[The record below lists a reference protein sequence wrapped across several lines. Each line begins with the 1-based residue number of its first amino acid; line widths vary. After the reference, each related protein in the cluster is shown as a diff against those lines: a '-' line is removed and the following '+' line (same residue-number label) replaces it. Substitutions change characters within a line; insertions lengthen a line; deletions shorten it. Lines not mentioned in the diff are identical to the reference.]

1 MKKVELRVMEQIKYE
16 TIKNLVDN
24 NGNKQRAAIKLRI
37 SLRQV
42 NRLIQIYKTKGK
54 AGFVHGNR
62 GRLPKKTISQ
72 EIKEKIIKLYKEKY
86 YDANFKHFQELLK
99 EYENIE
105 ISYTALYTLFRQNNI
120 LSPKVQKD
128 TVKIE
133 KKKIKL
139 AKKNKEKLS
148 EGQKDLI
155 VKNNILDKYDAHSRI
170 PRLKYF
176 GECLEMD
183 ACEDYWLGVDFGKIT
198 LHGAIDNAT
207 GTVCGLYFDKQET
220 LNGYYHLFERI
231 WRKYGVPAK
240 FLTDNRTVFIY
251 NGLKQKSMEKDT
263 LTQFGYACHQLG
275 VDLETTSIPEKKS
288 HIERLWGTLLSRLT
302 IELRLAGI
310 NNIEDA
316 NNFLNTYTTKY
327 NKQFALPINYTTSVF
342 EMVDKD
348 LINSTL
354 SIISKRIFDKG
365 CSIKYKN
372 KIYLAYKGKQQ
383 MNFYRGTKC
392 LVIKTF
398 DERLLCNVDDELYQ
412 LVELEDTQQYSKNFD
427 FKQEEKKK
435 KYTGHIPPIT
445 HPWKQASYLAYLQ
458 SNKRTEDTLMF
469 NFFWDISQSY

>member
-1 MKKVELRVMEQIKYE
+1 MKKVELRTMEQIKYE
-16 TIKNLVDN
+16 IIKNLVDN
-24 NGNKQRAAIKLRI
+24 DGNKHRAAIKLGI
-37 SLRQV
+37 TIRQV
-42 NRLIQIYKTKGK
+42 NRLIQIYKSYGK

-62 GRLPKKTISQ
+62 GRLPKKEISQ
-72 EIKEKIIKLYKEKY
+72 DIKNKILELYKSKY
-86 YDANFKHFQELLK
+86 FDANFKHFQELLE
-99 EYENIE
+99 EYEHISV
-105 ISYTALYTLFRQNNI
+105 SYTVIYTLLRKANI

-128 TVKIE
+128 TIKQE
-133 KKKIKL
+133 KKKIRL
-139 AKKNKEKLS
+139 TKKNKEKLS

-183 ACEDYWLGVDFGKIT
+183 ACEDYWLGIDFGKIT

-207 GTVCGLYFDKQET
+207 GTVCGLYFDKHET

-275 VDLETTSIPEKKS
+275 VELVTTSIPEKKS
-288 HIERLWGTLLSRLT
+288 RIERLWETLLSRLT
-302 IELRLAGI
+302 VELRLAGI

-316 NNFLNTYTTKY
+316 NEFLNTYTTKY
-327 NKQFALPINYTTSVF
+327 NKRFALPVNYITSVF
-342 EMVDKD
+342 EMVDRN
-348 LINSTL
+348 LINTTL
-354 SIISKRIFDKG
+354 SIISKRVFDKG

-372 KIYLAYKGKQQ
+372 KTYLAYKGKQQ
-383 MNFYRGTKC
+383 INFCRNTRC

-398 DERLLCNVDDELYQ
+398 DGRLLCNVDDELYQ
-412 LVELEDTQQYSKNFD
+412 LVELEDKQKYSKNFD
-427 FKQEEKKK
+427 FEQQEKKK
-435 KYTGHIPPIT
+435 KYTGHIPPMT
-445 HPWKQASYLAYLQ
+445 HPWKMASYQAYLL
-458 SNKRTEDTLMF
+458 SNKRTEDYAY
-469 NFFWDISQSY
+469 N

>member
-16 TIKNLVDN
+16 IIKNLTDN
-24 NGNKQRAAIKLRI
+24 NGNKKRAAIKLGI
-37 SLRQV
+37 TVRQV
-42 NRLIQIYKTKGK
+42 NRLIQTYKTQGK
-54 AGFVHGNR
+54 VGFVHGNR
-62 GRLPKKTISQ
+62 GRLPKNTISQ
-72 EIKEKIIKLYKEKY
+72 EIKDQIIELYKTKY
-86 YDANFKHFQELLK
+86 YDANIKHFQELLE
-99 EYENIE
+99 EYENMTF
-105 ISYTALYTLFRQNNI
+105 SYTTLYTTLRKANI

-128 TVKIE
+128 TIKLE
-133 KKKIKL
+133 KDKIKL

-183 ACEDYWLGVDFGKIT
+183 ACEDYWLGLEFGKIT

-231 WRKYGVPAK
+231 WLKYGVPAK

-275 VDLETTSIPEKKS
+275 IDLETTSIPEKKS
-288 HIERLWGTLLSRLT
+288 HIERLWNTLLSRLT
-302 IELRLAGI
+302 VELRLAGI

-316 NNFLNTYTTKY
+316 NEFLNTYITKY
-327 NKQFALPINYTTSVF
+327 NNRFALPINYSTSVF
-342 EMVDKD
+342 EMVDKS
-348 LINSTL
+348 LINNTL
-354 SIISKRIFDKG
+354 SIISKRVFDRG

-372 KIYLAYKGKQQ
+372 KTYLAYKGNRQ
-383 MNFYRGTKC
+383 MNFCRNTKC

-398 DERLLCNVDDELYQ
+398 DDKLFCNVDNELYR
-412 LVELEDTQQYSKNFD
+412 LVELEETQQYSKTFD
-427 FKQEEKKK
+427 LEQVEKKK
-435 KYTGHIPPIT
+435 KYTGHIPPIS
-445 HPWKQASYLAYLQ
+445 HPWKQEAYLAYLY
-458 SNKRTEDTLMF
+458 SNKRTEE
-469 NFFWDISQSY
+469 YAYV

>member
-16 TIKNLVDN
+16 IIKNLVDN
-24 NGNKQRAAIKLRI
+24 NGNKQRAAIKLGI
-37 SLRQV
+37 TIRQV
-42 NRLIQIYKTKGK
+42 NRLIQTYKAKGK
-54 AGFVHGNR
+54 AGFIHGNR
-62 GRLPKKTISQ
+62 NRLPKKTISQ
-72 EIKEKIIKLYKEKY
+72 EIKDKIIELYKTKY
-86 YDANFKHFQELLK
+86 FDANFKHFQELLK
-99 EYENIE
+99 EYENID
-105 ISYTALYTLFRQNNI
+105 ISYTALYTIFRKANI

-183 ACEDYWLGVDFGKIT
+183 ACEDYWLGIEFGKIT

-231 WRKYGVPAK
+231 WLKYGVPAK

-288 HIERLWGTLLSRLT
+288 RIERLWETLLSRLT

-316 NNFLNTYTTKY
+316 NKFLTTYTTKY
-327 NKQFALPINYTTSVF
+327 NNRFALPINYTTSVF
-342 EMVDKD
+342 EMVDIS
-348 LINSTL
+348 LINNTL
-354 SIISKRIFDKG
+354 SIISNRVFDKG

-372 KIYLAYKGKQQ
+372 KTYLAYKGNKQI
-383 MNFYRGTKC
+383 NFCRNTKC

-398 DERLLCNVDDELYQ
+398 DNRLLCNVDDELYQ
-412 LVELEDTQQYSKNFD
+412 LVELEETQQYSKNFD
-427 FKQEEKKK
+427 LEQREKKK
-435 KYTGHIPPIT
+435 KYTGHIPPIS
-445 HPWKQASYLAYLQ
+445 HPWKQEAYLAYLR
-458 SNKRTEDTLMF
+458 SNKRTEE
-469 NFFWDISQSY
+469 YAYV

>member
-16 TIKNLVDN
+16 IIKNLTDN
-24 NGNKQRAAIKLRI
+24 NGNKKRAAIKLGI
-37 SLRQV
+37 TVRQV
-42 NRLIQIYKTKGK
+42 NRLIQTYKTQGK
-54 AGFVHGNR
+54 VGFVHGNR
-62 GRLPKKTISQ
+62 GRLPKNTISQ
-72 EIKEKIIKLYKEKY
+72 EIKDQIIELYKTKY
-86 YDANFKHFQELLK
+86 YDANIKHFQELLE
-99 EYENIE
+99 EYENMTF
-105 ISYTALYTLFRQNNI
+105 SYTTLYTTLRKANI
-120 LSPKVQKD
+120 LSPKVKKD
-128 TVKIE
+128 TIKLE
-133 KKKIKL
+133 KDKIKL

-183 ACEDYWLGVDFGKIT
+183 ACEDYWLGLEFGKIT

-231 WRKYGVPAK
+231 WLKYGVPAK

-275 VDLETTSIPEKKS
+275 IDLETTSIPEKKS
-288 HIERLWGTLLSRLT
+288 HIERLWNTLLSRLT

-316 NNFLNTYTTKY
+316 NEFLNTYITKY
-327 NKQFALPINYTTSVF
+327 NNRFALPINYSTSVF
-342 EMVDKD
+342 EMVDKS
-348 LINSTL
+348 LINNTL
-354 SIISKRIFDKG
+354 SIISKRVFDRG

-372 KIYLAYKGKQQ
+372 KTYLAYKENRQ
-383 MNFYRGTKC
+383 MNFCRNTKC

-398 DERLLCNVDDELYQ
+398 DDKLFCNVDNELYR
-412 LVELEDTQQYSKNFD
+412 LVELEETQQYSKTFD
-427 FKQEEKKK
+427 LEQVEKKK
-435 KYTGHIPPIT
+435 KYTGHIPPIS
-445 HPWKQASYLAYLQ
+445 HPWKQEAYLAYLY
-458 SNKRTEDTLMF
+458 SNKRTEE
-469 NFFWDISQSY
+469 YAYV

>member
-1 MKKVELRVMEQIKYE
+1 MKKVELRTMEQTKYE
-16 TIKNLVDN
+16 IIKNLVDN
-24 NGNKQRAAIKLRI
+24 NGNKHRAAIKLGI
-37 SLRQV
+37 TIRQV
-42 NRLIQIYKTKGK
+42 NRLIQIYKTYGK
-54 AGFVHGNR
+54 VGFIHGNR
-62 GRLPKKTISQ
+62 GRLPKKAISQ
-72 EIKEKIIKLYKEKY
+72 NIKNKILELYKSKY
-86 YDANFKHFQELLK
+86 FDANFKHFQELLE
-99 EYENIE
+99 EYEHIS
-105 ISYTALYTLFRQNNI
+105 ISYTALYTLFRKGHI
-120 LSPKVQKD
+120 LSPKVRKD
-128 TVKIE
+128 TIKQE
-133 KKKIKL
+133 KKIIKL

-155 VKNNILDKYDAHSRI
+155 VNNNILDKYDAHSRT

-183 ACEDYWLGVDFGKIT
+183 ACEDYWLGIGFGKIT

-207 GTVCGLYFDKQET
+207 GTICGLYFDKHET

-275 VDLETTSIPEKKS
+275 VELVTTSIPEKKS
-288 HIERLWGTLLSRLT
+288 RIERLWESLLSRLT
-302 IELRLAGI
+302 VELRLAGI

-316 NNFLNTYTTKY
+316 NEFLNTYTTKY
-327 NKQFALPINYTTSVF
+327 NKRFALPVNYTTSVF
-342 EMVDKD
+342 EMVDKN
-348 LINSTL
+348 LINTTL

-372 KIYLAYKGKQQ
+372 KIFLAYKGKQQ
-383 MNFYRGTKC
+383 INFCRNTKC

-398 DERLLCNVDDELYQ
+398 DDRLLCNVDDELYQ
-412 LVELEDTQQYSKNFD
+412 LVELEDNQEYSKNFD
-427 FKQEEKKK
+427 FEQYEKKK

-445 HPWKQASYLAYLQ
+445 HPWKMASYQAYLL
-458 SNKRTEDTLMF
+458 SNKRTEDYAY
-469 NFFWDISQSY
+469 N

>member
-16 TIKNLVDN
+16 IIKNLVDN
-24 NGNKQRAAIKLRI
+24 NGNKQRAAIKLGI
-37 SLRQV
+37 TIRQV
-42 NRLIQIYKTKGK
+42 NRLIQTYKAKGK
-54 AGFVHGNR
+54 AGFIHGNR
-62 GRLPKKTISQ
+62 NRLPKRTISQ
-72 EIKEKIIKLYKEKY
+72 DIKDKIIELYKTKY
-86 YDANFKHFQELLK
+86 FDANFKHFQELLK
-99 EYENIE
+99 EYENID
-105 ISYTALYTLFRQNNI
+105 ISYTALYTIFRKANI

-183 ACEDYWLGVDFGKIT
+183 ACEDYWLGMEFGKIT

-231 WRKYGVPAK
+231 WLKYGVPAK

-288 HIERLWGTLLSRLT
+288 RIERLWETLLSRLT

-316 NNFLNTYTTKY
+316 NKFLKTYINKY
-327 NKQFALPINYTTSVF
+327 NNKFALPINYITSVF
-342 EMVDKD
+342 EMVDIT
-348 LINSTL
+348 LINNTL
-354 SIISKRIFDKG
+354 SIISNRVFDKG

-372 KIYLAYKGKQQ
+372 KTYLAYKGNKQI
-383 MNFYRGTKC
+383 NFCRNTKC

-398 DERLLCNVDDELYQ
+398 DNRLLCNVDDELYQ
-412 LVELEDTQQYSKNFD
+412 LVELDETQQYSKNFD
-427 FKQEEKKK
+427 LEQREKKK
-435 KYTGHIPPIT
+435 KYTGHIPPIS
-445 HPWKQASYLAYLQ
+445 HPWKQEAYLAYLR
-458 SNKRTEDTLMF
+458 SNKRTEE
-469 NFFWDISQSY
+469 YAYV

>member
-16 TIKNLVDN
+16 IIKNLVDN
-24 NGNKQRAAIKLRI
+24 NGNKQRAAIKLGI
-37 SLRQV
+37 TIRQV
-42 NRLIQIYKTKGK
+42 NRLIQTYKAKGK
-54 AGFVHGNR
+54 AGFIHGNR
-62 GRLPKKTISQ
+62 NRLPKKTISQ
-72 EIKEKIIKLYKEKY
+72 EIKDKIIELYKTKY
-86 YDANFKHFQELLK
+86 FDANFKHFQELLK
-99 EYENIE
+99 EYENID
-105 ISYTALYTLFRQNNI
+105 ISYTALYTIFRKANI

-183 ACEDYWLGVDFGKIT
+183 ACEDYWLGMEFGKIT

-231 WRKYGVPAK
+231 WLKYGVPAK

-288 HIERLWGTLLSRLT
+288 RIERLWETLLSRLT

-316 NNFLNTYTTKY
+316 NKFLKTYINKY
-327 NKQFALPINYTTSVF
+327 NNKFALPINYTTSVF
-342 EMVDKD
+342 EMVDIS
-348 LINSTL
+348 LINNTL
-354 SIISKRIFDKG
+354 SIISNRVFDKG

-372 KIYLAYKGKQQ
+372 KTYLAYKGNRQI
-383 MNFYRGTKC
+383 NFTRNTKC

-398 DERLLCNVDDELYQ
+398 DNRLLCNVDDELYQ
-412 LVELEDTQQYSKNFD
+412 LVELEETQQDSKNFD
-427 FKQEEKKK
+427 
-435 KYTGHIPPIT
+435 
-445 HPWKQASYLAYLQ
+445 L
-458 SNKRTEDTLMF
+458 
-469 NFFWDISQSY
+469 

>member
-16 TIKNLVDN
+16 IIKNLVDN

-288 HIERLWGTLLSRLT
+288 RIERLWGTLLSRLT

-372 KIYLAYKGKQQ
+372 KTYLAYKGKQQ

-458 SNKRTEDTLMF
+458 SNKRAEE
-469 NFFWDISQSY
+469 YAYV

>member
-1 MKKVELRVMEQIKYE
+1 MKKVELRTMEQEKYK

-24 NGNKQRAAIKLRI
+24 NGNKKRASIKLDI
-37 SLRQV
+37 TVRQV
-42 NRLIQIYKTKGK
+42 NRLIQLYKTQGK
-54 AGFVHGNR
+54 AGFIHGNR
-62 GRLPKKTISQ
+62 GRLPVKAISQ
-72 EIKEKIIKLYKEKY
+72 EMKENIINLYKTKY
-86 YDANFKHFQELLK
+86 FDANINHFKEMLE
-99 EYENIE
+99 EYENIKL
-105 ISYTALYTLFRQNNI
+105 SYSALYTLLRKANI

-128 TVKIE
+128 TIKFE
-133 KKKIKL
+133 KKKIKD
-139 AKKNKEKLS
+139 AKKNKAKLS
-148 EGQKDLI
+148 EGQMDLI

-183 ACEDYWLGVDFGKIT
+183 ACEDYWLGKEFGKLT

-251 NGLKQKSMEKDT
+251 KGLKQKSMEKDT

-288 HIERLWGTLLSRLT
+288 RIERLWETLLSRLT
-302 IELRLAGI
+302 IELRIAGI

-316 NNFLNTYTTKY
+316 NQFLISYTTKF
-327 NKQFALPINYTTSVF
+327 NNRFALPINYTTSVF
-342 EMVDKD
+342 ENVDIK
-348 LINSTL
+348 LINRTL
-354 SIISKRIFDKG
+354 AIISKRVFDKG

-383 MNFYRGTKC
+383 INFCRNTKC
-392 LVIKTF
+392 LIIRTF
-398 DERLLCNVDDELYQ
+398 DGNLLCNVDDELYQ
-412 LVELEDTQQYSKNFD
+412 LVELELTRQFSKNFD
-427 FKQEEKKK
+427 IEQNKTEK
-435 KYTGHIPPIT
+435 KYTGHIPPMS
-445 HPWKQASYLAYLQ
+445 HPWKQASYTAYLLK
-458 SNKRTEDTLMF
+458 SKRTEEYAYD
-469 NFFWDISQSY
+469 

>member
-16 TIKNLVDN
+16 IIKNLIDN
-24 NGNKQRAAIKLRI
+24 NGNKKRAAIKLGI
-37 SLRQV
+37 TVRQV
-42 NRLIQIYKTKGK
+42 NRLIQTYKTQGK
-54 AGFVHGNR
+54 VGFVHGNR
-62 GRLPKKTISQ
+62 GRLPKNTISQ
-72 EIKEKIIKLYKEKY
+72 EIKDQIIELYKTKY
-86 YDANFKHFQELLK
+86 YDANIKHFQELLE
-99 EYENIE
+99 EYENMTF
-105 ISYTALYTLFRQNNI
+105 SYTTLYTTLRKANI

-128 TVKIE
+128 TIKLE
-133 KKKIKL
+133 KDKIKL

-183 ACEDYWLGVDFGKIT
+183 ACEDYWLGLEFGKIT

-231 WRKYGVPAK
+231 WLKYGVPAK

-275 VDLETTSIPEKKS
+275 IDLETTSIPEKKS
-288 HIERLWGTLLSRLT
+288 HIERLWNTLLSRLT
-302 IELRLAGI
+302 VELRLAGI

-316 NNFLNTYTTKY
+316 NEFLNTYITKY
-327 NKQFALPINYTTSVF
+327 NNRFALPINYSTSVF
-342 EMVDKD
+342 EMVDKS
-348 LINSTL
+348 LINNTL
-354 SIISKRIFDKG
+354 SIISKRVFDRG

-372 KIYLAYKGKQQ
+372 KTYLAYKGNRQ
-383 MNFYRGTKC
+383 MNFCRNTKC

-398 DERLLCNVDDELYQ
+398 DDKLFCNVDNELYR
-412 LVELEDTQQYSKNFD
+412 LVELEETQQYSKTFD
-427 FKQEEKKK
+427 LEQVEKKK
-435 KYTGHIPPIT
+435 KYTGHIPPIS
-445 HPWKQASYLAYLQ
+445 HPWKQEAYLAYLY
-458 SNKRTEDTLMF
+458 SNKRTEE
-469 NFFWDISQSY
+469 YAYV

>member
-1 MKKVELRVMEQIKYE
+1 MKKVELRTMEQIKYE
-16 TIKNLVDN
+16 IIKNLVDN
-24 NGNKQRAAIKLRI
+24 NGNKQRAAIKLGI
-37 SLRQV
+37 TIRQI
-42 NRLIQIYKTKGK
+42 NRLIRIYKTEGK

-72 EIKEKIIKLYKEKY
+72 EIKNKIITLYKTKY
-86 YDANFKHFQELLK
+86 FDANFKHFQELLK

-105 ISYTALYTLFRQNNI
+105 ISYTALYTLFRKNNI
-120 LSPKVQKD
+120 LSPKVQKA
-128 TVKIE
+128 TVKLE

-176 GECLEMD
+176 GECVEID
-183 ACEDYWLGVDFGKIT
+183 ACEDYWLGIEFGKIT
-198 LHGAIDNAT
+198 LHGGIDNAT

-288 HIERLWGTLLSRLT
+288 RIERLWETLLSRLK

-316 NNFLNTYTTKY
+316 NKFLNTYKY

-342 EMVDKD
+342 EMVDKN
-348 LINSTL
+348 LINNTL
-354 SIISKRIFDKG
+354 SIISKRVFDKG

-372 KIYLAYKGKQQ
+372 KTYLAYKGINQV
-383 MNFYRGTKC
+383 NFCHNTKC

-398 DERLLCNVDDELYQ
+398 DDRLLCNVDDELYQ
-412 LVELEDTQQYSKNFD
+412 LVELEETQEYSQNFD
-427 FKQEEKKK
+427 LEQNVKKK

-445 HPWKQASYLAYLQ
+445 HPWKQASYSAYLF
-458 SNKRTEDTLMF
+458 SNKRTEE
-469 NFFWDISQSY
+469 YAYV

>member
-1 MKKVELRVMEQIKYE
+1 MKKVELRTMEQTKYE
-16 TIKNLVDN
+16 IIKNLVDN
-24 NGNKQRAAIKLRI
+24 NGNKRRAAIKLGI
-37 SLRQV
+37 TIRQV
-42 NRLIQIYKTKGK
+42 NRLIQTYIKQGK

-72 EIKEKIIKLYKEKY
+72 ELKDKILELYKSKY

-99 EYENIE
+99 EYEHIS
-105 ISYTALYTLFRQNNI
+105 ISYTALYTLLRKSSI
-120 LSPKVQKD
+120 LSPKVQKS
-128 TVKIE
+128 TIKLE

-139 AKKNKEKLS
+139 AKRNNEKLS

-155 VKNNILDKYDAHSRI
+155 VKNNILDSYDAHSRI

-183 ACEDYWLGVDFGKIT
+183 VCEDYWLGKDFGKLS

-207 GTVCGLYFDKQET
+207 GTICGLYFDKHET

-231 WRKYGVPAK
+231 WLNFGIPAK

-251 NGLKQKSMEKDT
+251 NGLKQKSLEKDT
-263 LTQFGYACHQLG
+263 LTQFGYACQTLG
-275 VDLETTSIPEKKS
+275 VELETTSIPEKKS
-288 HIERLWGTLLSRLT
+288 RIERLWGSLLSRLS

-316 NNFLNTYTTKY
+316 NKFLITYTTKY
-327 NKQFALPINYTTSVF
+327 NELFALPIDYTTSVF
-342 EMVDKD
+342 VKADKS
-348 LINSTL
+348 LINNTL
-354 SIISKRIFDKG
+354 AIISTRVFDKG

-383 MNFYRGTKC
+383 MNFSRNTKC

-398 DERLLCNVDDELYQ
+398 DDRLLCNVDDELYQ
-412 LVELEDTQQYSKNFD
+412 LVELEDRQQYSKNFD
-427 FKQEEKKK
+427 LEQQEKKR
-435 KYTGHIPPIT
+435 KYSTYIPPLT
-445 HPWKQASYLAYLQ
+445 HPWKMASYLAYLL
-458 SNKRTEDTLMF
+458 SNKRTEDYAY
-469 NFFWDISQSY
+469 D

>member
-1 MKKVELRVMEQIKYE
+1 MKKVELRTMEQTKYE
-16 TIKNLVDN
+16 IIKNLVDN
-24 NGNKQRAAIKLRI
+24 NGNKHRAAIKLGI
-37 SLRQV
+37 TIRQV
-42 NRLIQIYKTKGK
+42 NRLIQIYKTYGK
-54 AGFVHGNR
+54 VGFIHGNR
-62 GRLPKKTISQ
+62 GRLPKKAISQ
-72 EIKEKIIKLYKEKY
+72 NIKNKILELYKSKY
-86 YDANFKHFQELLK
+86 YDANFKHFQELLG
-99 EYENIE
+99 EYEHIS
-105 ISYTALYTLFRQNNI
+105 ISYTALYTLFRKGHI
-120 LSPKVQKD
+120 LSPKVRKD
-128 TVKIE
+128 TIKQE
-133 KKKIKL
+133 KKIIKL

-155 VKNNILDKYDAHSRI
+155 VNNNILDKYDAHSRT

-183 ACEDYWLGVDFGKIT
+183 ACEDYWLGIGFGKIT

-207 GTVCGLYFDKQET
+207 GTICGLYFDKHET

-275 VDLETTSIPEKKS
+275 VELVTTSIPEKKS
-288 HIERLWGTLLSRLT
+288 RIERLWETLLSRLT
-302 IELRLAGI
+302 VELRLAGI

-316 NNFLNTYTTKY
+316 NEFLNTYTTKY
-327 NKQFALPINYTTSVF
+327 NKRFALPVNYTTSVF
-342 EMVDKD
+342 EMVDKN
-348 LINSTL
+348 LINTTL

-372 KIYLAYKGKQQ
+372 KIFLAYKGKQQ
-383 MNFYRGTKC
+383 INFCRNTKC

-398 DERLLCNVDDELYQ
+398 DDRLLCNVDDELYQ
-412 LVELEDTQQYSKNFD
+412 LVELEDNQEYSKNFD
-427 FKQEEKKK
+427 FEQYEKKK

-445 HPWKQASYLAYLQ
+445 HPWKMASYQAYLL
-458 SNKRTEDTLMF
+458 SNKRTEDYAY
-469 NFFWDISQSY
+469 N